1 MENEVKQNWDSA
13 IDPACLDLEFQI
25 ARIAANNAASTI
37 QTYCTVMDTVE
48 MAIMDRYGN

>member
-25 ARIAANNAASTI
+25 ARIAANNAVSLSVCCRCA
-37 QTYCTVMDTVE
+37 QEVE
-48 MAIMDRYGN
+48 AAISDRFAN